1 MTDHPSDSPAVD
13 PAADAASTAAPLDEP
28 SAQDAKVTDGEPD
41 LPAEAVPSPSDE
53 VEVVLR
59 RAPRVGRFMAAGL
72 LLGGIASFILAIAT
86 AGWSALTTTNTFWV
100 TLLWTG
106 PLGLALGALLSLL
119 IDRRSSRS
127 ADRQKDAHAA

>member
-28 SAQDAKVTDGEPD
+28 SAGRSG
-41 LPAEAVPSPSDE
+41 SPSDE

-59 RAPRVGRFMAAGL
+59 RAPRVGRFMAVGL